1 MLHFLG
7 LIYFVISLFLDFH
20 RFHLIFAF
28 CVMRENP
35 RLIAENNELH
45 AMLIAESDRSD
56 VTTGTTALKRL

>member
-1 MLHFLG
+1 MNDCMMTSHTMRLQG
-7 LIYFVISLFLDFH
+7 
-20 RFHLIFAF
+20 
-28 CVMRENP
+28 VMRENP